1 MRDNQAAYRFE
12 SRSSRQ
18 VASFVAPLSGQLQ
31 RAGLTTMGT
40 YVRIAQ
46 VQLHRH
52 RHDSD
57 RPWIVVDTSHRSVTL
72 PDGESFF
79 AWAHENWPAPRWTVQ
94 LDPWELSPDGRRGF
108 AG

>member
-1 MRDNQAAYRFE
+1 MPKYSYTVTE
-12 SRSSRQ
+12 
-18 VASFVAPLSGQLQ
+18 
-31 RAGLTTMGT
+31 
-40 YVRIAQ
+40 
-46 VQLHRH
+46 
-52 RHDSD
+52 HDSD